1 MKKTLRLSAF
11 LWLMTLL
18 GVHVAQAQDYT
29 GKAGRKLVCTYTIG
43 DAMGDA
49 SGITKQDHF
58 FAGPTN
64 RPQRGCL
71 LGKGTGTEFAL
82 AKYYIF
88 DETKDGDNT
97 VVTYNM
103 SQWGMY
109 DFGDEGLKAPVLQE
123 TATVDAA
130 GVVLRKT
137 NLNNAY
143 EYKYDANGALTEE
156 VVTNVYTGALSKT
169 ITYTNNE
176 AGQAVMAI
184 ETNSK
189 GAFSAKYVYDYD
201 EKGNLIEKI
210 TYKRSTVT
218 DENTEYV
225 NADELYTYDAN
236 NNLTEYIKYGSGST
250 TANPKLTSR
259 KTYEPYNGNPNK
271 VLELSYTSPTTAEDG
286 TVSWKKAATALIY
299 EYADFKDNGREAW
312 AIDDLTA
319 VTAADK
325 NDVTITFTAPKNA
338 NDNTKF
344 AIFRSGVPVG
354 VAAYADIKGGDG
366 KCSYTETGVR
376 LGDWEYVVVPF
387 EGESLLDIT
396 ANTQRYV
403 SNAASVKVQTNT
415 LKAVQNLRYDVKKE
429 TYTYNDEDLGT
440 VTKTAYVVTLK
451 WDENPGL
458 ASSEFTGH
466 NIYFRRILTNG
477 SISDMEIGKTS
488 DPAATSVSF
497 DYFDSYDEMNIF
509 VVSHFSA
516 GNAVSDFICIK
527 KSDILAQ
534 ATDPV
539 MLYGLAVSW
548 DGAHTVS
555 FDVAKANSEET
566 LPVTKGDIK
575 MESVSAGIKCA
586 ANVGDKYVMFYE
598 DLNYNTAFA
607 TVNFET
613 GNVVDVNNYAYKPG
627 KPGSMMQSM
636 TYNSRK
642 SKLYGIEKVYDEAS
656 DGYQTALY
664 AIDPETGALTEEKR
678 YNEEIDGIV
687 ADSKGIMYAV
697 KNKMVNY
704 QPVPTLWKLN
714 SSTMELPAEPT
725 VDNSD
730 VSVQYST
737 DNSLVMAADN
747 NTIYYITGTQVNAF
761 DVAAKTFTTLGNL
774 ADLVSGVTA
783 APGSVD
789 GVATEA
795 PAEPNARKLVS
806 KTWYGD
812 AMGTAPSTQDMT
824 KELYFYN
831 YDNKLERVAKY
842 GRGYNED
849 GTFGE
854 YDLTRYT
861 KNILDADGNLTNAV
875 TFQNGLYDYGDM
887 AMKQTSET
895 TYEYDAAGRLVKE
908 KNGSEIISYEYDEA
922 GNVVKKTT
930 TNANTNTV
938 TQTIEYLDFAAVNKP
953 TVYTSTGAYDSYN
966 YTGVIEYD
974 ENLNKISDT
983 HNKVGTDPES
993 GTPTMT
999 PFERE
1004 EWAYEADIL
1013 VSYTKYYADGEGILQ
1028 PNLRTTYTPIDGN
1041 TDKLR
1046 VVDESYFDGK
1056 WYSQAGSTC
1065 IYEYADFS
1073 GMADMTRVDILP
1085 MVSEDEA
1092 GVVDVLFSLPQIAN
1106 SSNVNIA
1113 LYRDGKK
1120 VAEAAAIDCYDFE
1133 TGVCKLRD
1141 TVVPNG
1147 VHEYFVQ
1154 PLVGVGD
1161 EFAENIEYKGFYI
1174 SAIAEVKTE
1183 TYLPAVTDLRLAG
1196 AREESVMVGFT
1207 RYTQQI
1213 ATIAWTNPE
1222 NRPDCFISNDLY
1234 FEGMQAGETATT
1246 DADATQ
1252 LEANVYLEKPGET
1265 ATLFVLTRYA
1275 LGKAKSEPITIS
1287 LEQFNEVMTGIDN
1300 VVADAEGNAFDL
1312 TGKTFTVNGTA
1323 DITVFT
1329 PAGQLVKKAQNTGS
1343 IDLGSLKS
1351 GAYVVL
1357 VKKANSVKG
1366 YKITLK

>member
-1 MKKTLRLSAF
+1 
-11 LWLMTLL
+11 MTLL
-18 GVHVAQAQDYT
+18 GAHEAQAQDYS
-29 GKAGRKLVCTYTIG
+29 GKPGRKLVCTYTNG
-43 DAMGDA
+43 DAMGEA
-49 SGITKQDHF
+49 SGITKQEHF

-71 LGKGTGTEFAL
+71 LGKGTTTEFSL
-82 AKYYIF
+82 TNYYSF
-88 DETKDGDNT
+88 DESKDGDNT
-97 VVTYNM
+97 IVKYYK
-103 SQWGMY
+103 SQWGKY
-109 DFGDEGLKAPVLQE
+109 DYGDDGLKAPALQE
-123 TATVDAA
+123 TVTVDAA
-130 GVVLRKT
+130 GRVVRRVT
-137 NLNNAY
+137 SSYAY
-143 EYKYDANGALTEE
+143 EYKYDAAGALTEE
-156 VVTNVYTGALSKT
+156 IWTIASSGALNKK

-184 ETNSK
+184 ETKST
-189 GAFSAKYVYDYD
+189 GAFACKYVYDYD
-201 EKGNLIEKI
+201 ERGNLIEKM
-210 TYKRSTVT
+210 TYKRTTAT
-218 DENTEYV
+218 DVKTEYLNV
-225 NADELYTYDAN
+225 DELYKYDDN
-236 NNLTEYIKYGSGST
+236 GYLTEYIKYGSGSA
-250 TANPKLTSR
+250 TADPKLTSR
-259 KTYEPYNGNPNK
+259 KTYEPYNGNPNRRY
-271 VLELSYTSPTTAEDG
+271 EISYSSPTKAEDG
-286 TVSWKKAATALIY
+286 TVSWKKSATSYIY
-299 EYADFKDNGREAW
+299 EYADFTDNGREPW

-325 NDVTITFTAPKNA
+325 NDVTITFTAPKNT

-344 AIFRSGVPVG
+344 AIFRNGVPVG
-354 VAAYADIKGGDG
+354 VAAYADLKGESG

-376 LGDWEYVVVPF
+376 LGEWEYFVVPF
-387 EGESLLDIT
+387 EGSSLLDIT

-403 SNAASVKVQTNT
+403 SNAAPVKVQTNT
-415 LKAVQNLRYDVKKE
+415 LKAVQNLSYDVKKE
-429 TYTYNDEDLGT
+429 TYTQNDEDLGT
-440 VTKTAYVVTLK
+440 LTKTAYVITLK

-458 ASSEFTGH
+458 ASNGFTGH
-466 NIYFRRILTNG
+466 DVYFEKVLPNG
-477 SISDMEIGKTS
+477 QKQNTLIAESA
-488 DPAATSVSF
+488 DPAATSVNF
-497 DYFDSYDEMNIF
+497 DYLDSYNEMNIF
-509 VVSHFSA
+509 VVSHFAA
-516 GNAVSDFICIK
+516 GNAVSEKFCIK
-527 KSDILAQ
+527 KSDLEAST
-534 ATDPV
+534 ADPV

-548 DGAHTVS
+548 DGAYTAS
-555 FDVAKANSEET
+555 FDVAQANSDDN
-566 LPVTKGDIK
+566 LPVTKGDKK
-575 MESVSAGIKCA
+575 MESVCEGSIKCA

-598 DLNYNTAFA
+598 DINYNTAFA

-613 GNVVDVNNYAYKPG
+613 GNVVDVNNYSYKGG
-627 KPGSMMQSM
+627 KPGAMMQSM
-636 TYNSRK
+636 TYNNRK
-642 SKLYGIEKVYDEAS
+642 GKLYGIEKVYNEEIE
-656 DGYQTALY
+656 GYQTALY
-664 AIDPETGALTEEKR
+664 SIDPETGALTEEKR
-678 YNEEIDGIV
+678 YDEEIDGIV
-687 ADSKGIMYAV
+687 ADSKGPMYVV

-704 QPVPTLWKLN
+704 QPVPTLWKLDN
-714 SSTMELPAEPT
+714 STMELPDAPT
-725 VDNSD
+725 VDNTD
-730 VSVQYST
+730 VTVQNST
-737 DNSLVMAADN
+737 DNSLVMSADN
-747 NTIYYITGTQVNAF
+747 KVVYYITGTQVNAF
-761 DVAAKTFTTLGNL
+761 DLTAKTFKVLGNL
-774 ADLVSGVTA
+774 AELVSGITA
-783 APGSVD
+783 APGTVD

-806 KTWYGD
+806 KTWFGD
-812 AMGTAPSTQDMT
+812 AMSTAPNTQDMT
-824 KELYFYN
+824 KEVYFYN

-849 GTFGE
+849 GTFSD

-861 KNILDADGNLTNAV
+861 KNILDANGNVTNAV

-887 AMKQTSET
+887 AMKQTSEI

-908 KNGSEIISYEYDEA
+908 QNGSEIISCEYDEA
-922 GNVVKKTT
+922 GNVVKKTI
-930 TNANTNTV
+930 TNVNTNTV

-953 TVYTSTGAYDSYN
+953 TVYISTGAYDSYN

-983 HNKVGTDPES
+983 HNKVGEDPDF

-999 PFERE
+999 PMERE
-1004 EWAYEADIL
+1004 EWVYEAGIL
-1013 VSYTKYYADGEGILQ
+1013 LSYTKYYADGNGVMQ

-1046 VVDESYFDGK
+1046 VVDESYYDGK
-1056 WYSQAGSTC
+1056 WYSQAGSIC

-1073 GMADMTRVDILP
+1073 GMVDMTRVDILP

-1092 GVVDVLFSLPQIAN
+1092 GVVDVLFSLPEIAY

-1154 PLVGVGD
+1154 PLVGVAD

-1174 SAIAEVKTE
+1174 SAVAEVKTE

-1196 AREESVMVGFT
+1196 AREESVLVGFT

-1213 ATIAWTNPE
+1213 ATIEWTNPE

-1234 FEGMQAGETATT
+1234 FEGMQSGEAATT
-1246 DADATQ
+1246 DADATK
-1252 LEANVYLEKPGET
+1252 LDANVYLEKAGDT

-1275 LGKAKSEPITIS
+1275 LGKAKSEPLTIT

-1312 TGKTFTVNGTA
+1312 NGKTFTVNGTA

-1329 PAGQLVKKAQNTGS
+1329 PAGQLVKKAQNAGS
-1343 IDLGSLKS
+1343 IDLASLKS